1 MHKKIL
7 QVLSLLVATSAT
19 QAAISANWNFIDT
32 NDSISLTA
40 GTLTGGATL
49 SGGALNLTGTGGFD
63 SNTDGGLGGTGS
75 FTVVSDFST
84 SNTAGDQT
92 IFSYTPSNG
101 SDGGGDLRLFVQAN
115 GNLRIEMSL
124 GAGFEVNLGTLNLN
138 DGATHRVA
146 AVFDSSAGDSFQDV
160 DLYVDGTF
168 YNVTGGTDHAI
179 DLGATVTVP
188 DEVSVGYQLHTPTL
202 RTFTG
207 SFEFTQI
214 YDTAL
219 SGAELAA
226 IPEQATY
233 AVIFGITG
241 LALTIRRRK

>member
-7 QVLSLLVATSAT
+7 LAISLLVATSAT
-19 QAAISANWNFIDT
+19 QAAISANWNFNDT
-32 NDSISLTA
+32 NDSISLTT
-40 GTLTGGATL
+40 GTLTGGATI

-75 FTVVSDFST
+75 FTVVSDF
-84 SNTAGDQT
+84 NTTAASDQT
-92 IFSYTPSNG
+92 IFSYSPSNG

-115 GNLRIEMSL
+115 GNLRIEMSF
-124 GAGFEVNLGTLNLN
+124 GAGFEADLGTLNLN

-179 DLGATVTVP
+179 DLGATVTVA
-188 DEVSVGYQLHTPTL
+188 DEFSVGYQLHVPTN
-202 RTFTG
+202 RTFSGT
-207 SFEFTQI
+207 FEFTQI

-226 IPEQATY
+226 IPEPAAY
-233 AVIFGITG
+233 AVFFGLTG